1 MVTGKSME
9 FQRQAAIEEETES
22 ELERTSTMNQIAEG
36 ENRESVFDIYQS
48 QLIAQSELDTE
59 LLAEYS
65 SS

>member
-1 MVTGKSME
+1 MVTGKSID
-9 FQRQAAIEEETES
+9 FQRQVAIEEETES